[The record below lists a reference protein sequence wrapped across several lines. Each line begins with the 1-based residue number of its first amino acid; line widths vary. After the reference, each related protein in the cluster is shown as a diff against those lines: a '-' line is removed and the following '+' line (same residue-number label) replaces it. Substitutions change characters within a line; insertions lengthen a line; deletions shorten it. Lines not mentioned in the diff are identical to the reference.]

1 MPTQRRV
8 QRYGWDLAAQD
19 YEPLWAQQLS
29 PAQTKLL
36 ACARLGPGERVLD
49 VACGTGLVTFAAAR
63 RVALGGGHVVG
74 VDISGGM
81 IGAAQRRA
89 VARDLAGVSF
99 QRMDAEFPGFPDE
112 SFDVVLCSLGLMY
125 FPDPSRSLAEM
136 RRVLK
141 PGGRLVV
148 AVWGERQRCGWSAV
162 FPIVD
167 GEVNSDVCPLFFRLG
182 QPETLARTLG
192 EAGFNNVDVHRI
204 ASTLD
209 YDDADAACDAMF
221 VAGPV
226 ALAWSRF
233 DAQAKERA
241 RSRYLDSIGAWR
253 NDRGYRIPGEFVV
266 AQGRRSGS
274 ASPMQNKGG

>member
-1 MPTQRRV
+1 
-8 QRYGWDLAAQD
+8 
-19 YEPLWAQQLS
+19 
-29 PAQTKLL
+29 
-36 ACARLGPGERVLD
+36 
-49 VACGTGLVTFAAAR
+49 
-63 RVALGGGHVVG
+63 

-99 QRMDAEFPGFPDE
+99 QRMDAEFLELPDA
-112 SFDVVLCSLGLMY
+112 SFDVVLCALGLMY
-125 FPDPSRSLAEM
+125 FPDPSRALAEM

-182 QPETLARTLG
+182 HPETLARTLG
-192 EAGFNNVDVHRI
+192 ESGLDNVEVHRI
-204 ASTLD
+204 DSTLE

-233 DAQAKERA
+233 DAEAKERA
-241 RSRYLDSIGAWR
+241 RMRYLDSIGAWR
-253 NDRGYRIPGEFVV
+253 TDRGYRIPGEFVI
-266 AQGRRSGS
+266 AQGVRS
-274 ASPMQNKGG
+274 